1 VPGLG
6 LLASWGRKERG
17 GALSGCG
24 RELAGLKLESPE
36 KAEEEEE
43 MEGHLAGSCLAL
55 QAGES
60 LPLRVRKAP
69 SW

>member
-1 VPGLG
+1 VC
-6 LLASWGRKERG
+6 LASLSLRRKGRGR
-17 GALSGCG
+17 ALSGCG
-24 RELAGLKLESPE
+24 QELAWLKLESPE
-36 KAEEEEE
+36 KAEEEKE
-43 MEGHLAGSCLAL
+43 MEGHLAGRCLAL

>member
-1 VPGLG
+1 V
-6 LLASWGRKERG
+6 AR
-17 GALSGCG
+17 
-24 RELAGLKLESPE
+24 LKLESPE

-55 QAGES
+55 QERES
-60 LPLRVRKAP
+60 LPLCVRKAP